1 MLEKVSIYTDGAC
14 SGNPGPGGYA
24 YIIVSGEKIIYEF
37 SSSVPDTTNNR
48 MELMAVIEA
57 LQHSPAGE
65 ITLFSDSRY
74 VVDAINKGWVY
85 AWEKDNWAKR
95 KNKDLWMAFLQQN
108 RNKKVTYVWVEGHK
122 DNVFNNK
129 CDTLARQ
136 AIIKIKNNV

>member
-1 MLEKVSIYTDGAC
+1 
-14 SGNPGPGGYA
+14 
-24 YIIVSGEKIIYEF
+24 
-37 SSSVPDTTNNR
+37 
-48 MELMAVIEA
+48 MAVIEA